1 MPPQKNTGNRGA
13 KRETGVSF
21 KNKKFIQD
29 FIEDARKDGQVDEI
43 FIGRVT
49 KKMGNGRMEVFYV
62 EKDHPKLVSSIIR
75 GTFRGRGKHSVWIDV
90 GSYVAIAATGVGGSL
105 AYEIVAVLSIDQVR
119 EISQHIELDPRII
132 DATAVS
138 SIVEVHG
145 FEFDNKSEEEVDVDN
160 I

>member
-13 KRETGVSF
+13 KRETSVSF

-29 FIEDARKDGQVDEI
+29 FIEDARKDGHVDEI

-62 EKDHPKLVSSIIR
+62 ENEHPKLVSSIIR

-90 GSYVAIAATGVGGSL
+90 GSFVAIASTGVGGSL
-105 AYEIVAVLSIDQVR
+105 AYEIVSVLSIDQVR
-119 EISQHIELDPRII
+119 EISQHIKIDPRII
-132 DATAVS
+132 ESTTVS
-138 SIVEVHG
+138 SVAEVHG
-145 FEFDNKSEEEVDVDN
+145 FEFDNKPEDKIDVEN